1 MTGLCEGRTNSLR
14 TAWLRDGICVLLGVW
29 DERAEVFSH
38 LGFRVWALDPPERA
52 LQGYRLLHDM
62 CTTVAGNL
70 CPEVEEY
77 WKLSWNEWRDARR
90 LGSVTLRG
98 GAMFAVSKR

>member
-1 MTGLCEGRTNSLR
+1 MLC
-14 TAWLRDGICVLLGVW
+14 
-29 DERAEVFSH
+29 ERAEVFPH
-38 LGFRVWALDPPERA
+38 LGFQVWALDPRDQA
-52 LQGYRLLHDM
+52 LQRYTLLHDM

-77 WKLSWNEWRDARR
+77 WKLSGNEWRDARR
-90 LGSVTLRG
+90 LGSVALRG